1 VSESSPLRILLIDD
15 TPGAE
20 TYVSR
25 WLQADIPTVDVR
37 RAPSQAALS
46 EALASD
52 RYDVVITE
60 AHLSWT
66 EGLDILRA
74 VKARQPEHPVLM
86 LTSQGDEDLA
96 VSAMQAGFDAYLR
109 KGPDQGGRLAAA
121 VNAAL
126 ETARERTAR
135 RRAEQALIESETRH
149 RAILETATDTIVT
162 IDEHGRIE
170 SVNPAVRRMFGYEP
184 FEVVGREI
192 SLLMPLA
199 LDRPVS
205 ADGRDD
211 HGLGDP
217 HVHGPGEG
225 RVHGT
230 GAAHA
235 HGPGEGH
242 VHPIAQVTAGR
253 RKDGST
259 FPLDLAISDVR
270 LAGRRLFTGIIRD
283 ITEHRRA
290 EAERIMLLE
299 RERAAVAEWRREATE
314 KSLILENMLDAVIVT
329 DREGRYVLVNGA
341 AGRLLGMDPV
351 ELIGIGLRE
360 QSWQTFDENG
370 EPLPF
375 SDRPLV
381 RALRGERASIVQ
393 RIRTMDGREVV
404 ARAASAPVRDE
415 SGAIVGAVHV
425 VHDVTEDY
433 ARARQVA
440 HGAKLRSLGQLAG
453 GVAHDLNQ
461 YLGLVVGYGD
471 LAVEALEAEPAD
483 LDSARDSVSTMI
495 RAAVDG
501 AEAVRRLLLFAR
513 PSADG
518 PATRVELDEVLREV
532 AKLTAPRWR
541 DAAQQQGRRIAVN
554 LEIDDGEMAI
564 DGWASDLREAFAN
577 LVLNAV
583 DALPQGGTIRLGVRR
598 AGHQIVAEVEDDGIG
613 MSAETRERL
622 FEPFFSTKGEAGS
635 GLGLAIV
642 FGIVERHSGQITV
655 ESTPGRGT
663 VFALA
668 FPSAARPEQAGG
680 PLSDDDVARE
690 LRILVV
696 DDEPALATMLAR
708 LLGSDGHDVTVATSG
723 EEALAIL
730 ASSPTDVVVS
740 DLSMGAGMN
749 GWELAEAVRA
759 LPSRPRFILTTGWGA
774 EIEPDDAAA
783 RGVMAVVSKPYRL
796 PDLRKILNTI

>member
-1 VSESSPLRILLIDD
+1 VSESSPLRILLVDD

-20 TYVSR
+20 SYVAR

-37 RAPSQAALS
+37 RAPSPDALT
-46 EALASD
+46 EALASN

-60 AHLSWT
+60 AHLSWVD
-66 EGLDILRA
+66 GLDILRQ
-74 VKARQPEHPVLM
+74 VKSRQPEHPVLM

-96 VSAMQAGFDAYLR
+96 VSALQAGFDAYLR

-126 ETARERTAR
+126 ETARERAAR
-135 RRAEQALIESETRH
+135 RRAEQALVESEIRH

-184 FEVVGREI
+184 DDVVGQEI
-192 SLLMPLA
+192 TLLMPLA
-199 LDRPVS
+199 MDEAEG
-205 ADGRDD
+205 ADPG
-211 HGLGDP
+211 HDP
-217 HVHGPGEG
+217 RPGEP
-225 RVHGT
+225 
-230 GAAHA
+230 HA
-235 HGPGEGH
+235 RERAEALM
-242 VHPIAQVTAGR
+242 HPIAQVTAGR
-253 RKDGST
+253 RQDGTT
-259 FPLDLAISDVR
+259 FPLDLAISEIR
-270 LAGRRLFTGIIRD
+270 LSGRRLFTGIIRD

-290 EAERIMLLE
+290 EADRIMLLE
-299 RERAAVAEWRREATE
+299 RERSAVAEWRREATE
-314 KSLILENMLDAVIVT
+314 KSLILENMLDAVIVANR
-329 DREGRYVLVNGA
+329 DGRWVLVNGA

-351 ELIGIGLRE
+351 ELIGIGLDQQPWE
-360 QSWQTFDENG
+360 TLDENS
-370 EPLPF
+370 EPLLYEQ
-375 SDRPLV
+375 RPLV
-381 RALRGERASIVQ
+381 RALRGERASMIQ
-393 RIRTMDGREVV
+393 RIRTVDGREVV
-404 ARAASAPVRDE
+404 GRAASAPVRDE
-415 SGAIVGAVHV
+415 TGAIIGAVHV
-425 VHDVTEDY
+425 VHDVTEEY

-440 HGAKLRSLGQLAG
+440 QGAKLRSLGQLAG

-471 LAVEALEAEPAD
+471 LAIEALDGELD
-483 LDSARDSVSTMI
+483 LDSARDSVATMV

-518 PATRVELDEVLREV
+518 PAIRVELDEVLREV

-541 DAAQQQGRRIAVN
+541 DAAQQQGRRIAVD
-554 LEIDDGEMAI
+554 LEIEHGDMAI
-564 DGWASDLREAFAN
+564 DGWPSDLREVFAN

-583 DALPQGGTIRLGVRR
+583 DALPRGGAIRLGVRM
-598 AGHQIVAEVEDDGIG
+598 AGAQVIATVEDDGIG

-622 FEPFFSTKGEAGS
+622 FEPFFSTKGEGGS

-642 FGIVERHSGQITV
+642 FGIVERHNGTIAV

-663 VFALA
+663 CFRLS
-668 FPSAARPEQAGG
+668 FPSAARVSQAGS
-680 PLSDDDVARE
+680 PMDDPDVTRE
-690 LRILVV
+690 LQILVV
-696 DDEPALATMLAR
+696 DDEPSLVTMLAR
-708 LLGSDGHDVTVATSG
+708 LLGSDGHNVTVATSG

-730 ASSPTDVVVS
+730 ASSPADVVIS
-740 DLSMGAGMN
+740 DLSMGTGMN

-759 LPSRPRFILTTGWGA
+759 LPSPPRFVLTTGWGA
-774 EIEPDDAAA
+774 EIEPEDAAA

>member
-1 VSESSPLRILLIDD
+1 VSDSSPLRILLVDD

-135 RRAEQALIESETRH
+135 RRAEQALIESEIRH

-184 FEVVGREI
+184 FEVVGQEI

-199 LDRPVS
+199 LDEPTTAEVRH
-205 ADGRDD
+205 D
-211 HGLGDP
+211 
-217 HVHGPGEG
+217 HGPGAPPDHVSG
-225 RVHGT
+225 D
-230 GAAHA
+230 
-235 HGPGEGH
+235 GH

-259 FPLDLAISDVR
+259 FPLDLAISEVR
-270 LAGRRLFTGIIRD
+270 LAGRRLFTGVIRD

-314 KSLILENMLDAVIVT
+314 KSLILEHMLDAVIVT
-329 DREGRYVLVNGA
+329 DRDGRYVLVNGA

-351 ELIGIGLRE
+351 ELIGIGPRE
-360 QSWQTFDENG
+360 QPWQTFDEDG

-393 RIRTMDGREVV
+393 RIRTVDGREVV
-404 ARAASAPVRDE
+404 GRAASAPVRDE

-554 LEIDDGEMAI
+554 LEIGDGEMAI
-564 DGWASDLREAFAN
+564 DGWASDLRETFAN

-583 DALPQGGTIRLGVRR
+583 DALPQGGTIRLAVRR
-598 AGHQIVAEVEDDGIG
+598 AGQRVVAEVEDDGIG

-642 FGIVERHSGQITV
+642 FGIVERHSGEITV

-663 VFALA
+663 VFSLA
-668 FPSAARPEQAGG
+668 FPSAARPEQPGG

-708 LLGSDGHDVTVATSG
+708 LLGSDGHDVMVATSG

-730 ASSPTDVVVS
+730 ASTPADVVVS

-759 LPSRPRFILTTGWGA
+759 LPSRPTFILTTGWGA

>member
-1 VSESSPLRILLIDD
+1 VSESSPLRVLLIDD
-15 TPGAE
+15 TPDAE
-20 TYVSR
+20 SYVAH

-37 RAPSQAALS
+37 RVPSRVELSAAL
-46 EALASD
+46 AGN

-60 AHLSWT
+60 AHLSWI

-74 VKARQPEHPVLM
+74 VKSHQPEHPVLM

-96 VSAMQAGFDAYLR
+96 VSALQAGFDAYLR

-126 ETARERTAR
+126 ETARERAAR
-135 RRAEQALIESETRH
+135 RRAEQALVESEARH
-149 RAILETATDTIVT
+149 RAILETAPDTIVT
-162 IDEHGRIE
+162 IDEQGRIE
-170 SVNPAVRRMFGYEP
+170 SVNPAVQRMFGYEP
-184 FEVVGREI
+184 AEVVGKPI
-192 SLLMPLA
+192 SLLMPMA
-199 LDRPVS
+199 IDE
-205 ADGRDD
+205 DGPD
-211 HGLGDP
+211 HNILPHGIDP
-217 HVHGPGEG
+217 SE
-225 RVHGT
+225 
-230 GAAHA
+230 AHI
-235 HGPGEGH
+235 HLIG
-242 VHPIAQVTAGR
+242 QLTAGR

-259 FPLDLAISDVR
+259 FPLDLAISHVQ
-270 LAGRRLFTGIIRD
+270 LAGRRLLTGIVRD
-283 ITEHRRA
+283 ITDHRQA

-299 RERAAVAEWRREATE
+299 RERAAVTEWRREATE

-329 DREGRYVLVNGA
+329 DRDGRYVLVNGS
-341 AGRLLGMDPV
+341 AGRMLGMDPV
-351 ELIGIGLRE
+351 ELIGIGLGE
-360 QSWQTFDENG
+360 QPWQTFDENG
-370 EPLPF
+370 EPVPYEK
-375 SDRPLV
+375 RPLV
-381 RALRGERASIVQ
+381 LALRGEHASMVQ
-393 RIRTMDGREVV
+393 RIRTVDGREVIG
-404 ARAASAPVRDE
+404 RAASAPVRDE
-415 SGAIVGAVHV
+415 TGAIVGAVHV
-425 VHDVTEDY
+425 VHDMTDDY

-440 HGAKLRSLGQLAG
+440 HGAKLRSLGQLAS

-471 LAVEALEAEPAD
+471 LAVEAMGDEQRD
-483 LDSARDSVSTMI
+483 LDGARDSVTTMI
-495 RAAVDG
+495 KAAVDG

-518 PATRVELDEVLREV
+518 PASRVNLDDELREV

-541 DAAQQQGRRIAVN
+541 DAAQQQGRRISVDLDAEGDV
-554 LEIDDGEMAI
+554 AI

-583 DALPQGGTIRLGVRR
+583 DALPQGGIIRLRVRP
-598 AGHQIVAEVEDDGIG
+598 AGEQVVAEITDNGIG

-622 FEPFFSTKGEAGS
+622 FEPFFSTKGEGGT

-642 FGIVERHSGQITV
+642 FGIVERHGGSIDV
-655 ESTPGRGT
+655 DSTPGRGT
-663 VFALA
+663 TFRLT
-668 FPSAARPEQAGG
+668 FPAAARSEPSRST
-680 PLSDDDVARE
+680 PLSADVNRE

-696 DDEPALATMLAR
+696 DDEPSLVTMLAR
-708 LLGSDGHDVTVATSG
+708 LLGSDGHQVTVATSG

-730 ASSPTDVVVS
+730 ASTPTDVVIS

-759 LPSRPRFILTTGWGA
+759 LPGRPHFILTTGWGA

-796 PDLRKILNTI
+796 PDLRRILNTV